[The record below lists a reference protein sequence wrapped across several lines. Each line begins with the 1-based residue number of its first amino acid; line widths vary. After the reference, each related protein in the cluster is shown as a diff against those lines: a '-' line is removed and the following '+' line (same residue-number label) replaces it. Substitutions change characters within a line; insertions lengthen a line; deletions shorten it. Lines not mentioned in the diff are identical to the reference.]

1 MASEAKK
8 TDIYVGR
15 KKREFEIEQKNKNTY
30 YCLYLKY
37 TLAIGKLCTVVAL
50 KTKII
55 YTLKNMKSS
64 KSIFSCLKKNTF
76 CAKSQFSHFL
86 DNLWP
91 SISILTN

>member
-37 TLAIGKLCTVVAL
+37 TLAIGKVVAL

-55 YTLKNMKSS
+55 YTLKNMK
-64 KSIFSCLKKNTF
+64 
-76 CAKSQFSHFL
+76 
-86 DNLWP
+86 
-91 SISILTN
+91 